1 MKAWPLV
8 SGGVWLGLGSVALLE
23 ENVTEDRLS
32 SFKALCHS
40 VCFLLLV
47 QEEHAQH
54 STSAAEPAACC
65 PSSPLW
71 WTYPSGIVNPSKSF
85 PLQITLVTVFQQRS
99 TYQSVLAPSISCSKI
114 SQTRQVINDRLIS
127 HLLRSQ
133 MFMNQA
139 PAVQSFTPLPIL
151 LLPIFQNHASP
162 TGVGCGHCFL
172 RINCRCLRSM
182 SRWECCFIKMNV
194 RPTGQGMVQRWR
206 KCLGGDV
213 NECCGCTSP
222 MNTESVRC

>member
-1 MKAWPLV
+1 MEATQSSTHQRGGASKNEEDTIETPLLWTPDVYLWTTYLLGETDGQNKLNESDYVCWVDVMIWMRMKAWPLV

-40 VCFLLLV
+40 VCFQLLV

-85 PLQITLVTVFQQRS
+85 PLQITLVIVFQQRS
-99 TYQSVLAPSISCSKI
+99 TY
-114 SQTRQVINDRLIS
+114 
-127 HLLRSQ
+127 
-133 MFMNQA
+133 
-139 PAVQSFTPLPIL
+139 
-151 LLPIFQNHASP
+151 
-162 TGVGCGHCFL
+162 
-172 RINCRCLRSM
+172 
-182 SRWECCFIKMNV
+182 
-194 RPTGQGMVQRWR
+194 
-206 KCLGGDV
+206 
-213 NECCGCTSP
+213 
-222 MNTESVRC
+222 